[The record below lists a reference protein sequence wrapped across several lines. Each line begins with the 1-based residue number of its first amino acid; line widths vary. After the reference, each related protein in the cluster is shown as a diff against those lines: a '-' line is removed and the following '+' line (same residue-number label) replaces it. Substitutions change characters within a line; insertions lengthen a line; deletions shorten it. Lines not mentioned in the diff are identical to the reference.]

1 MRMYRN
7 VCVVA
12 LTGLVALAGVAIG
25 AQATDPYV
33 GTWTLDVAKS
43 TFKPGPAP
51 KSATVTIEAAGK
63 GLKIAVD
70 SVPADGTPSKWS
82 FTTQRDGKDTP
93 VTGNPMYDTANSTQS
108 TPNAGVTE
116 YKKGGK
122 VVMTL
127 KTAVSADGKTLTTTA
142 TGTNAQGQAV
152 NNVSVYNRK

>member
-51 KSATVTIEAAGK
+51 KSTTVVIEAAGK

-70 SVPADGTPSKWS
+70 SVPADGTPAKWS

-93 VTGNPMYDTANSTQS
+93 VTGNPMYDT
-108 TPNAGVTE
+108 
-116 YKKGGK
+116 
-122 VVMTL
+122 
-127 KTAVSADGKTLTTTA
+127 
-142 TGTNAQGQAV
+142 NAQGQAV